1 MLNITD
7 LGSENKISGPFTPE
21 SLRVLAK
28 SASKS
33 LGVESGDV
41 NFKSSLG
48 DLFLLQILIEGSTLF

>member
-33 LGVESGDV
+33 SGMEPGDV
-41 NFKSSLG
+41 NF
-48 DLFLLQILIEGSTLF
+48 